1 MKRMF
6 LSSWTIGT
14 DCYDKVYELVC
25 GSGTKAA
32 VIGGKTAMSKAYP
45 PLEEALKGTDIALT
59 EPIWYG
65 GEASYENVDMLI
77 DMPQVR
83 DADMIF
89 AVGGG
94 RALDTGKCA
103 ADKLNKPVY
112 TFPTLSSNCA
122 PSTAISIMYYPDGSA
137 RENCYLRRCPEHT
150 FINSNIIADSP
161 ADYFWAGIGDA
172 LSKEYET
179 EFTSRVPRRLKEV
192 THIPLL
198 GIQIAPCITETLLNN
213 GEKAYAQVRA
223 KTPGLEMEEVAQSV
237 IITTG
242 LCSNLTAGGLQDP
255 PYYYN
260 SSLAHAFY
268 YGSTICKG
276 AEKHLHGE
284 VVALGLLVMLTF
296 DHQTETRDRLMEFY
310 QSLALPIC
318 MDDIELDMADIDKL
332 IDKASTFI
340 EWGIPPCT
348 VPYTIE
354 REAFKQ
360 AIIDTDTAGRGLKGR

>member
-6 LSSWTIGT
+6 LSAWTIGT
-14 DCYDKVYELVC
+14 DCYDRVYELVRQ
-25 GSGTKAA
+25 SGTKAA

-45 PLEEALKGTDIALT
+45 VLAEALKGTDIELT
-59 EPIWYG
+59 DPIWYG
-65 GEASYENVDMLI
+65 GEASYENVDVLMAK
-77 DMPQVR
+77 PEVAN
-83 DADMIF
+83 ADMIF
-89 AVGGG
+89 AMGGG
-94 RALDTGKCA
+94 RALDTAKCT

-122 PSTAISIMYYPDGSA
+122 PSTAIAIMYYPDGSA
-137 RENCYLRRCPEHT
+137 RDNCYLKRCPAHT
-150 FINSNIIADSP
+150 FINSNIVADSP

-172 LSKEYET
+172 MAKEFET
-179 EFTSRVPRRLKEV
+179 EFCARVPRAQKKV
-192 THIPLL
+192 THTPLL

-213 GEKAYAQVRA
+213 GEAAYNQVKT

-242 LCSNLTAGGLQDP
+242 LCSNLTAGALQNP

-268 YGSTICKG
+268 YGSTVCKG
-276 AEKHLHGE
+276 AEEHLHGE

-296 DHQTETRDRLMEFY
+296 DKQFETRDKLIDFY
-310 QSLALPIC
+310 QTIDLPIC
-318 MDDIELDMADIDKL
+318 MDDIELDMNDVDKL

-340 EWGIPPCT
+340 EWGKAPCT
-348 VPYTIE
+348 VPYEITK
-354 REAFKQ
+354 EAFKQ
-360 AIIDTDTAGRGLKGR
+360 AIIDTDILGKRRK